1 MLRRSIGMADSS
13 PAMYLV
19 KESRSI
25 LMVLVV
31 ADLESICNH
40 EHIYVEIDSH

>member
-1 MLRRSIGMADSS
+1 MTLRRSIGMVDSS

-19 KESRSI
+19 KESRSV

-31 ADLESICNH
+31 ADLGSTCNH
-40 EHIYVEIDSH
+40 EHV